1 VRTENSEPNLEG
13 PPNSQPP
20 RTALQVFMSNV
31 DQSLEGIRSVGAV
44 KWVDAGCRRLRGT
57 AALQVAMTNV
67 DQA

>member
-1 VRTENSEPNLEG
+1 
-13 PPNSQPP
+13 
-20 RTALQVFMSNV
+20 MSNV